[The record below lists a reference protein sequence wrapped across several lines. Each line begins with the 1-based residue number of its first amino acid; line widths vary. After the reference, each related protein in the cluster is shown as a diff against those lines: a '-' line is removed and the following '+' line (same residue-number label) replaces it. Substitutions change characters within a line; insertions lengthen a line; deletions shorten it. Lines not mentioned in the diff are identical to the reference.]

1 MVRLKTSLTTCRKP
15 SSDGGGWVIDAGL
28 WWNVRETWG
37 IKGTECI
44 MGWYARNATT
54 GMILRWRITVKH
66 NERDCEG
73 KRQER

>member
-1 MVRLKTSLTTCRKP
+1 MGGWVIS
-15 SSDGGGWVIDAGL
+15 GGGWVIDAGL
-28 WWNVRETWG
+28 WWNGRETWG

-44 MGWYARNATT
+44 MGWYASNATT